1 MTTMRLQPLV
11 AVLALVGLFAI
22 SVLAGYVGGQAF
34 LTPSAPTPRPARSAP
49 ASPET
54 ITPAP
59 APSPPPDASPRSTP
73 KPPDTTAP
81 PQEPAAGP
89 ATSPAK
95 PGRETGVLYRVQ
107 VGAYISRE
115 NAEARAAKLREE
127 GFDAYVT
134 QSGTLYKVQVGA
146 FAIRENAE
154 RLAAQLKAAGYE
166 VLIAP

>member
-22 SVLAGYVGGQAF
+22 SVLVGYVGGQAF

-59 APSPPPDASPRSTP
+59 APSPPPDASSRSTP

-81 PQEPAAGP
+81 PEEPAAGP
-89 ATSPAK
+89 ATPPGK

-115 NAEARAAKLREE
+115 NAEARAAKLV
-127 GFDAYVT
+127 A
-134 QSGTLYKVQVGA
+134 A

>member
-1 MTTMRLQPLV
+1 VTTMRLQPLV

-22 SVLAGYVGGQAF
+22 SVLVGYVGGQAF

-54 ITPAP
+54 ITP
-59 APSPPPDASPRSTP
+59 TP

-81 PQEPAAGP
+81 PEEPAAGP
-89 ATSPAK
+89 ATPPGK

>member
-1 MTTMRLQPLV
+1 MARW
-11 AVLALVGLFAI
+11 
-22 SVLAGYVGGQAF
+22 
-34 LTPSAPTPRPARSAP
+34 SASNGW
-49 ASPET
+49 
-54 ITPAP
+54 
-59 APSPPPDASPRSTP
+59 
-73 KPPDTTAP
+73 
-81 PQEPAAGP
+81 EPAAGP

>member
-1 MTTMRLQPLV
+1 MNDTTMRLQPVV

-22 SVLAGYVGGQAF
+22 SVLVGYVGGQAF
-34 LTPSAPTPRPARSAP
+34 LTPSAPAPRPARPAP
-49 ASPET
+49 ASPEPQA
-54 ITPAP
+54 PAP
-59 APSPPPDASPRSTP
+59 APG
-73 KPPDTTAP
+73 P
-81 PQEPAAGP
+81 PQAP
-89 ATSPAK
+89 ATGPTTTPAK
-95 PGRETGVLYRVQ
+95 PGPETGVLYRVQ

-154 RLAAQLKAAGYE
+154 RLAGELKAAGYE

>member
-1 MTTMRLQPLV
+1 MVSPLLLPKAPNTMP
-11 AVLALVGLFAI
+11 
-22 SVLAGYVGGQAF
+22 
-34 LTPSAPTPRPARSAP
+34 PTQAP
-49 ASPET
+49 ATGST
-54 ITPAP
+54 TP
-59 APSPPPDASPRSTP
+59 
-73 KPPDTTAP
+73 
-81 PQEPAAGP
+81 
-89 ATSPAK
+89 PAK
-95 PGRETGVLYRVQ
+95 PGPETGVLYRVQ

-154 RLAAQLKAAGYE
+154 RLAGELKAAGYE